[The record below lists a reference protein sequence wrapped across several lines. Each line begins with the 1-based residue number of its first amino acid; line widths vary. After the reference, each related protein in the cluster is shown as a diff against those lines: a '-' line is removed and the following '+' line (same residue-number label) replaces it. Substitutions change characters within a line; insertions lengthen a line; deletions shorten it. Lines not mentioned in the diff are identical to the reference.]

1 MKLSTRARYGL
12 RAMIDL
18 ALRADGEA
26 VSIQSIA
33 ARQEISEC
41 YLEQLAGK
49 LRKAGLITSLRGAG
63 GGYQLARPA
72 ETISVGEILRVLEGS
87 LEAVDCPGLKEEKG
101 SCHQAD
107 SCLTKIVWKR
117 INEGIINAV
126 DTLMLSDLVNQ
137 MAEGDGKAGICQEKE
152 RPIEKIS

>member
-18 ALRADGEA
+18 AVQTDGEA

-33 ARQEISEC
+33 ARQEISDC

-49 LRKAGLITSLRGAG
+49 LRKAGLITSLRGAS

-72 ETISVGEILRVLEGS
+72 DTISVGEILRVLEGS
-87 LEAVDCPGLKEEKG
+87 LEAVDCPGLKEESG
-101 SCHQAD
+101 SCERAD
-107 SCLTKIVWKR
+107 CCVTKIVWKR
-117 INEGIINAV
+117 INDGIINAV
-126 DTLMLSDLVNQ
+126 DTLMLSDLVSQ
-137 MAEGDGKAGICQEKE
+137 VTEGDSKAGVCQEKV
-152 RPIEKIS
+152 